1 MKLLGIEMSEQEFDY
16 LICEQN
22 KGKELKVVDGKVVAV
37 EHEVTEEE
45 LKEQR
50 KWEITA
56 RLNQLSQDFVQ
67 AMAGAYF
74 EDFAQRQLEF
84 QALHNELRVLE
95 GKEPREYRQE
105 NL

>member
-1 MKLLGIEMSEQEFDY
+1 MKLLGIEVTEKEFDFLFSEQA
-16 LICEQN
+16 
-22 KGKELKVVDGKVVAV
+22 KGKELKVIDGEVVAV
-37 EHEVTEEE
+37 EHEVTQEE
-45 LKEQR
+45 LNEQR
-50 KWEITA
+50 KFEIKQ
-56 RLNQLSQDFVQ
+56 RLDQLSQDFVQ

>member
-1 MKLLGIEMSEQEFDY
+1 MKLLGIEMSMQEFDY

-67 AMAGAYF
+67 VMAGAYF

>member
-1 MKLLGIEMSEQEFDY
+1 MKLLGIEMSMQEFDY
-16 LICEQN
+16 LICEQA
-22 KGKELKVVDGKVVAV
+22 KGKELKVVDSKVVAV

-45 LKEQR
+45 LNEQR
-50 KWEITA
+50 KFEIKQ
-56 RLNQLSQDFVQ
+56 RLDQLSQDFVQ